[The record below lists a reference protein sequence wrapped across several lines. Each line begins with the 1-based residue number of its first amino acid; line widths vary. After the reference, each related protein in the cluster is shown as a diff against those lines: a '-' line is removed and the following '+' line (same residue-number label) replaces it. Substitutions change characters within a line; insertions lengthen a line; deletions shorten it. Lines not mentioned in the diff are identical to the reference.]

1 MSFLSHKGHKEH
13 RAFLCHALFVPF
25 VFFVANPYAYQN
37 LHHAFFTGSI
47 PPVSL

>member
-1 MSFLSHKGHKEH
+1 MSFLPQRSQ
-13 RAFLCHALFVPF
+13 RTQSFYVFFVPF
-25 VFFVANPYAYQN
+25 VFFVANPDTYQN